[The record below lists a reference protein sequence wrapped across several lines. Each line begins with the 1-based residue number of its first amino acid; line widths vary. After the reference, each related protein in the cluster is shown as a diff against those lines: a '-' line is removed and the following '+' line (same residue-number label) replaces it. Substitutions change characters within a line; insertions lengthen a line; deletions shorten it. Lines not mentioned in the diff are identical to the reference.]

1 MAETRRLPY
10 QEPRVDVE
18 LRPAAS
24 PVDTFVVAPQVVQD
38 NSLADL
44 ARGLSKMDAGLQGML
59 DERKKEQDA
68 KDAINAEADF
78 HKNNREG
85 YAEAIQKGLIPA
97 YSSKAYV
104 ESYKR
109 AQGDV
114 AGYDLEQRFAA
125 AYDGWGGKG
134 DPDPAKFDAFLS
146 GFLKD
151 NIKTDDPEVLRGLV
165 PRLRALTANAVAKSS
180 TDRHSA
186 LVNGSLATAGA
197 QVNIAI
203 DEAHARGLA
212 TKKGTDYEGLFSFIE
227 TNRAEK
233 IAAGANPEDLD
244 KTAIDRIVLSAVD
257 KRDPKLLGFFDRKV
271 PGKDYTYG
279 QTPYGQTQKAAT
291 IEKLETMGRKA
302 IVEEERLR
310 KEAESKEKDEVT
322 RLAIESLATNPDA
335 PFPEELLARGAKV
348 EPEFRTKVNTWRSN
362 IRKNQAAT
370 NPQALLELH
379 QEIVASGGRNT
390 DTIIARAA
398 ERGTLTNAADFDTAR
413 KLAEEMKKNGVKVE
427 EMLKSSSA
435 TAILGV
441 INKRTQGDS
450 DIGNPFAPEGMTDEG
465 FQAQLEFKRMVLDWA
480 GKNPEATTLEKEE
493 ALAKFG
499 AVILGRLGRKDE
511 GTGAATFNREGLPP
525 DNPYAAQGGQP
536 VPSPQAQTPAPAPR
550 QPPTQPA
557 APSQQPQQPSASP
570 DMVRKLREDAAYYEK
585 LNPEAARQF
594 RAKADELEAQTRS
607 SPVAD
612 PVDPQAAKSWY
623 DALPAE
629 TKQRAADM
637 AARTGRPLSDVVLD
651 AYTRQRQQQ
660 QQQQQQQPTAP
671 VAPSP
676 VEPPPQV
683 QPQRQGAVSN
693 PEGATVQLASLL
705 EEFGSQVQAALA
717 NYDENAPA
725 NQELVRQFGAL
736 LEKAFSD
743 GVGNTASYTLA
754 SLKDDPKAAKLLD
767 FISGP
772 ESRGN
777 YNAVF
782 GRANNA
788 EDLSAFTVDG
798 ILARQQ
804 AQRQAGAKSTAVGRY
819 QIIYKTMAGLK
830 RQLGLSGSERF
841 TPELQDR
848 MALQLLRNRGYDR
861 FASGK
866 MGLHEFALQLA
877 QEWASLPD
885 PRTGRS
891 YYAGDGLNRSHVSP
905 AQVAAALNNDQ

>member
-1 MAETRRLPY
+1 MADRRQPY

-44 ARGLSKMDAGLQGML
+44 ARGLSKLDAGLSGL
-59 DERKKEQDA
+59 LEERKAERDKE
-68 KDAINAEADF
+68 DAIRAEADF
-78 HKNNREG
+78 HRNNREG

-97 YSSKAYV
+97 YASKAYV

-114 AGYDLEQRFAA
+114 AGYSLEQRFQA

-134 DPDPAKFDAFLS
+134 DPDPAKFDAFLG
-146 GFLKD
+146 GFLKE
-151 NIKTDDPEVLRGLV
+151 NIKSDDPEVLKGLL
-165 PRLRALTANAVAKSS
+165 PRLRALTANAAAKNSA
-180 TDRHSA
+180 DRHTA
-186 LVNGSLATAGA
+186 LVNGNLATAGA
-197 QVNIAI
+197 QFNIAV

-212 TKKGTDYEGLFSFIE
+212 TRKGTDYEALFSFIE
-227 TNRAEK
+227 TTRAEK

-244 KTAIDRIVLSAVD
+244 KTAIDRIVRGAID

-271 PGKDYTYG
+271 PGKDYTWG

-291 IEKLETMGRKA
+291 LETLETMGRKA

-310 KEAESKEKDEVT
+310 KDAESKEKDEVT

-335 PFPEELLARGAKV
+335 PFPEELLTRGSKV
-348 EPEFRTKVNTWRSN
+348 EPEFRTKVNSWRDN
-362 IRKNQAAT
+362 IRKNQAAA

-379 QEIVASGGRNT
+379 QELVASGGRNT

-398 ERGTLTNAADFDTAR
+398 ERGTLTNARDFDTAR
-413 KLAEEMKKNGVKVE
+413 KLAEEMKKNGAKVE
-427 EMLKSSSA
+427 EMVKSPAA
-435 TAILGV
+435 TTILGI
-441 INKRTQGDS
+441 INKRTQGDGN
-450 DIGNPFAPEGMTDEG
+450 IGDPFAPEGMTNEG
-465 FQAQLEFKRMVLDWA
+465 LQAQLDFKRMVLEWA
-480 GKNPEATTLEKEE
+480 GKNSDASTLEKEE
-493 ALAKFG
+493 AIAKFG
-499 AVILGRLGRKDE
+499 SVILNRLGRMDG
-511 GTGAATFNREGLPP
+511 GTGEATFNRKGLPP
-525 DNPYAAQGGQP
+525 DNPYATQNGQQ
-536 VPSPQAQTPAPAPR
+536 PQAQTPASARPAAPT
-550 QPPTQPA
+550 TQPA
-557 APSQQPQQPSASP
+557 APAQPQPSSPP
-570 DMVRKLREDAAYYEK
+570 DMVRKLREDAAFYEK

-594 RAKADELEAQTRS
+594 RAQADQLEAQARS
-607 SPVAD
+607 APA
-612 PVDPQAAKSWY
+612 PADPQAAKSWY

-651 AYTRQRQQQ
+651 AYRRQQQ
-660 QQQQQQQPTAP
+660 AQPSAPSAPTAP
-671 VAPSP
+671 AAPRP
-676 VEPPPQV
+676 AEPPPI
-683 QPQRQGAVSN
+683 QPQRQGAVTN
-693 PEGATVQLASLL
+693 PEGATIQPASLL

-725 NQELVRQFGAL
+725 SQELVRQFGAM
-736 LEKAFSD
+736 LERAFGD
-743 GVGNTASYTLA
+743 GVGNAGSYALA
-754 SLKDDPKAAKLLD
+754 SLKEDPKAAKLLD

-782 GRANNA
+782 GKANNP
-788 EDLSAFTVDG
+788 EDLSTFTVDG

-819 QIIYKTMAGLK
+819 QIIYKTLAGLK
-830 RQLGLSGSERF
+830 RQLGLNGSERF

-861 FASGK
+861 FRDGK
-866 MGLHEFALQLA
+866 LGLHEFALQLA

-905 AQVAAALNNDQ
+905 SQVASALTRDQ